1 MDTNCVTVNN
11 PKNVDGWIFVMID
24 SLTMFSLNLI
34 SDSKLLFNLNF
45 DFNFE
50 DIGKNL
56 EQSIS
61 S

>member
-1 MDTNCVTVNN
+1 
-11 PKNVDGWIFVMID
+11 MID

-45 DFNFE
+45 DFE
-50 DIGKNL
+50 DIGKNI